1 MDRFERLASALRR
14 IPGLE
19 VRENEPMKRHTTFRI
34 GGPARLMALP
44 RSRKEAAAA
53 VRAATEAGIAPFFL
67 GNGSNLLVADHGY
80 EGFVLKACGLD
91 QVREVN
97 RRLRAESGI
106 TLARLANAA
115 LGRGLTGLEFAHGIP
130 GTLGGAVVMN
140 AGAYGG
146 EMVQVLTAVTY
157 LDGAGEEHTLPA
169 AACALTYRHSRFSDR
184 PDWLVLEAELELR
197 PGDGEAIRARMDEL
211 AAKRREKQPL
221 EWPSGG
227 STFKRPE
234 GHFAAALIEG
244 CGLKGVGIGGAQVSE
259 KHAGFVVN
267 RGGATA
273 DDVRRLMALVQET
286 VLRETGVALVTDIR
300 GGQTFDGLF
309 DALHELHR
317 MGCAYKILFVE
328 ASVETIIKRYKE
340 TRRMHPLS
348 STSRS
353 LDEAV
358 RQERTV
364 LAPVRQRA
372 EYIIDTS
379 ALSTAK
385 LRGEV
390 LRLFGDGGS
399 TPAMSVSVISFGF
412 KYGIPIEA
420 DLVFDVRF
428 LPNPYYIAELRHQT
442 GLDEGVYSFVFGYQQ
457 TKDFMAHLE
466 SLIGFLLPQY
476 VEEGKAALVIGIGC
490 TGGQHRSVAITKAL
504 ADFIKQKGYQAT
516 ENHRDMT
523 RA

>member
-211 AAKRREKQPL
+211 AAKRGRSSPWSGPAGQYLQAAGGPL
-221 EWPSGG
+221 RRRADRGV
-227 STFKRPE
+227 RPQ
-234 GHFAAALIEG
+234 GR
-244 CGLKGVGIGGAQVSE
+244 GIGGAQVSE

-286 VLRETGVALVTDIR
+286 VLRETGVAL
-300 GGQTFDGLF
+300 
-309 DALHELHR
+309 EP
-317 MGCAYKILFVE
+317 E
-328 ASVETIIKRYKE
+328 
-340 TRRMHPLS
+340 
-348 STSRS
+348 
-353 LDEAV
+353 V
-358 RQERTV
+358 R
-364 LAPVRQRA
+364 L
-372 EYIIDTS
+372 
-379 ALSTAK
+379 L
-385 LRGEV
+385 
-390 LRLFGDGGS
+390 
-399 TPAMSVSVISFGF
+399 GF
-412 KYGIPIEA
+412 
-420 DLVFDVRF
+420 
-428 LPNPYYIAELRHQT
+428 
-442 GLDEGVYSFVFGYQQ
+442 
-457 TKDFMAHLE
+457 
-466 SLIGFLLPQY
+466 
-476 VEEGKAALVIGIGC
+476 
-490 TGGQHRSVAITKAL
+490 
-504 ADFIKQKGYQAT
+504 
-516 ENHRDMT
+516 
-523 RA
+523 

>member
-1 MDRFERLASALRR
+1 
-14 IPGLE
+14 
-19 VRENEPMKRHTTFRI
+19 
-34 GGPARLMALP
+34 MALP

-286 VLRETGVALVTDIR
+286 VLRETGVAL
-300 GGQTFDGLF
+300 
-309 DALHELHR
+309 EP
-317 MGCAYKILFVE
+317 E
-328 ASVETIIKRYKE
+328 
-340 TRRMHPLS
+340 
-348 STSRS
+348 
-353 LDEAV
+353 V
-358 RQERTV
+358 R
-364 LAPVRQRA
+364 L
-372 EYIIDTS
+372 
-379 ALSTAK
+379 L
-385 LRGEV
+385 
-390 LRLFGDGGS
+390 
-399 TPAMSVSVISFGF
+399 GF
-412 KYGIPIEA
+412 
-420 DLVFDVRF
+420 
-428 LPNPYYIAELRHQT
+428 
-442 GLDEGVYSFVFGYQQ
+442 
-457 TKDFMAHLE
+457 
-466 SLIGFLLPQY
+466 
-476 VEEGKAALVIGIGC
+476 
-490 TGGQHRSVAITKAL
+490 
-504 ADFIKQKGYQAT
+504 
-516 ENHRDMT
+516 
-523 RA
+523 